1 MEAKDFINSI
11 DAKVFNKIRNSNGN
25 AECRRALQEHL
36 QKQKQ
41 LNNMLISETLE
52 ERLINQ
58 IKNGGD
64 KVDEIEKIFYIKEG
78 TVTTSAMRSLK
89 MRGWKGQFEI
99 R

>member
-1 MEAKDFINSI
+1 MI
-11 DAKVFNKIRNSNGN
+11 
-25 AECRRALQEHL
+25 
-36 QKQKQ
+36 
-41 LNNMLISETLE
+41 ISETIE

-58 IKNGGD
+58 IRDNGN
-64 KVDEIEKIFYIKEG
+64 KVDVIEKIFYIKEG